1 MIHKKDVAIVVDAYG
16 TGALIA
22 PALASH
28 GIACWHVQSTLALR
42 PALMAAALPGSFEN
56 EVLYGGAGDGDA
68 DLVRRLAGRRVR
80 WVLAACEEGVEL
92 AAHLAELLQ
101 VPQRNERAHWPRW
114 RNKYEMHEALAA
126 AGVRSIRHARVA
138 NPADVQQWMQ
148 RTGIGFPVVIKPID
162 SAGSDNVRIC
172 HDAAQ
177 VEQAVARV
185 LASRNSLLQ
194 PNRVALA
201 QEYLRNGEL
210 RPDAAPGRAHAGADG
225 VDVEYCVNTVSCNG
239 LHRISEIIKVYR
251 RRIDGAP
258 VHDYNELQCP
268 VQDAGVYR
276 VLGEY
281 VGRVLD
287 ALGIRH
293 GVAHSELMVVDNA
306 PVLLE
311 TAARLPGGVD
321 LSAYT
326 KALGTNQLALLV
338 QSLLD
343 PTGFRREAARPRDA
357 LHCHSSCVF
366 LISDRQGAI
375 QGRPE
380 LEPWRALESFHSLSL
395 RDSGRLERTDAL
407 FNAPGHVF
415 LLHTDRDRIARD
427 RAAVRAAE
435 PQVYQALLGQAD
447 AATVVA

>member
-1 MIHKKDVAIVVDAYG
+1 MILKKDVAIVVDAYG
-16 TGALIA
+16 TGALLA
-22 PALASH
+22 PALAAS
-28 GIACWHVQSTLALR
+28 GIACWHVQSTLQLR
-42 PALMAAALPGSFEN
+42 PALLACALPGCFEQ
-56 EVLYGGAGDGDA
+56 ELLYDGDA
-68 DLVRRLAGRRVR
+68 DLVRRLAGRSVR

-92 AAHLAELLQ
+92 AARLAELLQ
-101 VPQRNERAHWPRW
+101 VPQRNDRSHWQRW

-126 AGVRSIRHARVA
+126 AGVRSIRHARVSDA
-138 NPADVQQWMQ
+138 ADVRRWME
-148 RTGIGFPVVIKPID
+148 RSGVAYPVVIKPID

-172 HDAAQ
+172 HDEAQ
-177 VEQAVARV
+177 VAQAVARV

-210 RPDAAPGRAHAGADG
+210 QPDAAPGTARGGAGG
-225 VDVEYCVNTVSCNG
+225 VDVEYCVNTVSCDG
-239 LHRISEIIKVYR
+239 VHRISEIIKVYR

-276 VLGEY
+276 VLGHY
-281 VGRVLD
+281 IGQVLD

-293 GVAHSELMVVDNA
+293 GVAHSELMVVDNQ

-326 KALGTNQLALLV
+326 KALGTNQVSLLV

-343 PTGFRREAARPRDA
+343 PQGFRRDAAQPRDP
-357 LHCHSSCVF
+357 LRCHSSCVF
-366 LISDRQGAI
+366 LISDRTGPI
-375 QGRPE
+375 RGRPA
-380 LEPWRALESFHSLSL
+380 LDAWRRLHSFHSLSL
-395 RDSGRLERTDAL
+395 RDSGQLERTDAM

-415 LLHTDRDRIARD
+415 LLNEDRRQLARD
-427 RAAVRAAE
+427 RDAVRAAE
-435 PQVYQALLGQAD
+435 AQVYQALLGNTEGAEV
-447 AATVVA
+447 AA